1 MAYTDCGTAN
11 RQMTYDVRWTIT
23 TISTY
28 AKLLTVSARLNTV
41 TNGATAG
48 AVFGPVVTIKT
59 IVGQGT

>member
-1 MAYTDCGTAN
+1 
-11 RQMTYDVRWTIT
+11 MTYDVRWTIT